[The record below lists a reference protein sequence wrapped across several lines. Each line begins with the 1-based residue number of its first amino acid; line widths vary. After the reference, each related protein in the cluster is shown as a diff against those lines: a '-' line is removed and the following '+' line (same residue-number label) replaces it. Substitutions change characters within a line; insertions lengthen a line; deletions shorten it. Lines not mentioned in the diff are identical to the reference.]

1 MVQIT
6 CPHCG
11 QVFEEDESK
20 FQSILNQVYRHQL
33 EEALD
38 QRDKSAD
45 AVLRSSVAAAEAAVR
60 EEMGLE
66 LTERDR
72 RIAELSASLGAA
84 DETAKAQAQKSVA
97 EATNA
102 VREELSQELA
112 SRDQRIAELSAQLSA
127 ASQTAQAQMESALLK
142 EQGASAATIAK
153 LEARVAE
160 LEGDA
165 AELERRAAV
174 ERELAVTTA
183 EAKLREEATAREA
196 KLREESAARENEL
209 AKTLEE
215 RDDELARMR
224 DMRSRMST
232 KMLGESLE
240 QHCENSF
247 NQLRATAFKT
257 AQFGKDTQAVSA
269 GADDRATK
277 GDYIFR
283 DFDESGEEFISIMFE
298 MKTDDERTSRGQ
310 RRKNEDFFHKLDA
323 DRRKKGC
330 EYAVLVSLLEPES
343 ELYNQGIVDVS
354 WAYEKMYVIRPQLF
368 VPMITLLRDAAK
380 TQLSARQEL
389 AEVRRQNI
397 DVTNFE
403 AAMEDFKAG
412 FTKNYE
418 SASTHFGK
426 VIDEID
432 KAIANLERTKK
443 ELYTT
448 ANQLR
453 LANNKV
459 DNLTIRR
466 LTSKNPT
473 MREKFEEARREAAPL
488 VEPAAE
494 GEEGTEPDSV
504 E

>member
-11 QVFEEDESK
+11 QIFEEDESK
-20 FQSILNQVYRHQL
+20 FQNILSQVYQHQL
-33 EEALD
+33 QETLA
-38 QRDKSAD
+38 RNAKSAE
-45 AVLRSSVAAAEAAVR
+45 AVRQSSVAAAEAAVR
-60 EEMGLE
+60 EES
-66 LTERDR
+66 R
-72 RIAELSASLGAA
+72 AELAA
-84 DETAKAQAQKSVA
+84 
-97 EATNA
+97 
-102 VREELSQELA
+102 
-112 SRDQRIAELSAQLSA
+112 RDQRIAQLTAQLSA
-127 ASQTAQAQMESALLK
+127 ADQTAKAQTESAVLK
-142 EQGASAATIAK
+142 ERSASAAQIAT

-165 AELERRAAV
+165 AQIEERAKV
-174 ERELAVTTA
+174 ERELAVTTL
-183 EAKLREEATAREA
+183 ET
-196 KLREESAARENEL
+196 KLREESAEREREL
-209 AKTLEE
+209 TEQIQA
-215 RDDELARMR
+215 RDDELAVMR
-224 DMRSRMST
+224 DMRTRMST

-240 QHCENSF
+240 KHCENSF
-247 NQLRATAFKT
+247 NQLRATAFRT
-257 AQFGKDTQAVSA
+257 AEFGRDTQAV
-269 GADDRATK
+269 ADDADDKATK

-283 DFDESGEEFISIMFE
+283 DFDENGEEFISIMFE
-298 MKTDDERTSRGQ
+298 MKTDDERTSKGQ
-310 RRKNEDFFHKLDA
+310 RRKNEDFFDKLHK
-323 DRRKKGC
+323 DRVKKNC

-354 WAYEKMYVIRPQLF
+354 WAHDKMYVIRPQLF

-380 TQLSARQEL
+380 TQLEARREL

-403 AAMEDFKAG
+403 TAMEDFKNG

-418 SASTHFGK
+418 SAATHFGK

-432 KAIANLERTKK
+432 KTIGNLERIKK

-459 DNLTIRR
+459 EGLTIRR

-473 MREKFEEARREAAPL
+473 MREKFEEARREAEPL
-488 VEPAAE
+488 VEPAPE
-494 GEEGTEPDSV
+494 GDEGTEPDSV

>member
-11 QVFEEDESK
+11 QIFEEDESK
-20 FQSILNQVYRHQL
+20 FQNILSQVYRHQL
-33 EEALD
+33 QEALAQKD
-38 QRDKSAD
+38 RSAE
-45 AVLRSSVAAAEAAVR
+45 AVLRSSVAAAESRVR
-60 EEMGLE
+60 EES
-66 LTERDR
+66 R
-72 RIAELSASLGAA
+72 A
-84 DETAKAQAQKSVA
+84 
-97 EATNA
+97 
-102 VREELSQELA
+102 ELA
-112 SRDQRIAELSAQLSA
+112 SRDQNIAQLTAQLAAAGQTAEAQVEAAVLKERSASSARIA
-127 ASQTAQAQMESALLK
+127 T
-142 EQGASAATIAK
+142 
-153 LEARVAE
+153 LEARVGE

-165 AELERRAAV
+165 AQFEQRAAV

-183 EAKLREEATAREA
+183 EAKLREEAAKREQ
-196 KLREESAARENEL
+196 EL
-209 AKTLEE
+209 TDQIEE
-215 RDDELARMR
+215 RDVELERMR
-224 DMRSRMST
+224 DMRTRLST

-240 QHCENSF
+240 QHCENAF
-247 NQLRATAFKT
+247 NQLRATAFRT
-257 AQFGKDTQAVSA
+257 AEFGKDTQAVSD

-283 DFDESGEEFISIMFE
+283 DFDENGEEFISIMFE
-298 MKTDDERTSRGQ
+298 MKTDDERTSKGQ
-310 RRKNEDFFHKLDA
+310 RRKNEDFFRKLDT

-380 TQLSARQEL
+380 TQLAARREL

-403 AAMEDFKAG
+403 QAMEDFKAG

-418 SASTHFGK
+418 SAATHFGR

-432 KAIANLERTKK
+432 KTIKELERMRG
-443 ELYTT
+443 ELQTT
-448 ANQLR
+448 ARQLR
-453 LANNKV
+453 FANDKV
-459 DNLTIRR
+459 EGLTIRR
-466 LTSKNPT
+466 LTSKSPSV
-473 MREKFEEARREAAPL
+473 REKFEEARREAEPV
-488 VEPAAE
+488 VEPAPD
-494 GEEGTEPDSV
+494 GEGTEPDSV

>member
-20 FQSILNQVYRHQL
+20 FQSILHQVYQHQL
-33 EEALD
+33 QEALK
-38 QRDKSAD
+38 QRDRSAD
-45 AVLRSSVAAAEAAVR
+45 AVLQSSVAAAQAAVR
-60 EEMGLE
+60 EQMNQDIIGRDQYIAQ
-66 LTERDR
+66 LT
-72 RIAELSASLGAA
+72 AQLNAA
-84 DETAKAQAQKSVA
+84 DATAKAQT
-97 EATNA
+97 EAA
-102 VREELSQELA
+102 V
-112 SRDQRIAELSAQLSA
+112 
-127 ASQTAQAQMESALLK
+127 LK
-142 EQGASAATIAK
+142 ERSASAARIAT
-153 LEARVAE
+153 LEARVSE

-165 AELERRAAV
+165 AQIEERAKV
-174 ERELAVTTA
+174 ERDLAVTNA
-183 EAKLREEATAREA
+183 ETKLREEA
-196 KLREESAARENEL
+196 AARENEL
-209 AKTLEE
+209 AAQLEE
-215 RDDELARMR
+215 REEELERMR
-224 DMRSRMST
+224 DMRVRMST

-240 QHCENSF
+240 QHCENAF

-257 AQFGKDTQAVSA
+257 AEFGKDTQAVSS
-269 GADDRATK
+269 GTDDRATK

-283 DFDESGEEFISIMFE
+283 DFDENGDEFISIMFE
-298 MKTDDERTSRGQ
+298 MKTDDDRTSKGQ
-310 RRKNEDFFHKLDA
+310 RRKNEDFFHKLDT

-354 WAYEKMYVIRPQLF
+354 WAFEKMYVIRPQLF

-403 AAMEDFKAG
+403 AAMESFKSG

-418 SASTHFGK
+418 SASAHFTK

-432 KAIANLERTKK
+432 KTIKNLERMRS

-459 DNLTIRR
+459 EDLTIRR

-473 MREKFEEARREAAPL
+473 MREKFEEARRETEPL
-488 VEPAAE
+488 VEPASTDD
-494 GEEGTEPDSV
+494 EGTEPDSV

>member
-20 FQSILNQVYRHQL
+20 FQSILHQVYQHQL
-33 EEALD
+33 QEALK
-38 QRDKSAD
+38 QRDQSAN
-45 AVLRSSVAAAEAAVR
+45 AVLQSSVAAAQAQIR
-60 EEMGLE
+60 EQMSQDLIGRDQYIAQ
-66 LTERDR
+66 LT
-72 RIAELSASLGAA
+72 AQLNAA
-84 DETAKAQAQKSVA
+84 DTTAKAQI
-97 EATNA
+97 EAA
-102 VREELSQELA
+102 V
-112 SRDQRIAELSAQLSA
+112 I
-127 ASQTAQAQMESALLK
+127 K
-142 EQGASAATIAK
+142 ERSASAARIAT
-153 LEARVAE
+153 LEARVHE

-165 AELERRAAV
+165 AQIEQRAKV
-174 ERELAVTTA
+174 EQELAVTAA
-183 EAKLREEATAREA
+183 ETKLREEAT
-196 KLREESAARENEL
+196 KRENEL
-209 AKTLEE
+209 TKTIEE

-224 DMRSRMST
+224 DMRVRMST

-240 QHCENSF
+240 QHCENAF

-257 AQFGKDTQAVSA
+257 AEFGKDTQAVSD
-269 GADDRATK
+269 GTDEKATK

-283 DFDESGEEFISIMFE
+283 DFDESGDEFISIMFE

-310 RRKNEDFFHKLDA
+310 RRKNEDFFAKLDR
-323 DRRKKGC
+323 DRAKKGC

-354 WAYEKMYVIRPQLF
+354 WAFEKMYVIRPQLF

-403 AAMEDFKAG
+403 QAMEDFKAG

-418 SASTHFGK
+418 SASAHFAK

-432 KAIANLERTKK
+432 KTINNLERTKK

-453 LANNKV
+453 LANSKV

-473 MREKFEEARREAAPL
+473 MREKFEEARREAEPL
-488 VEPAAE
+488 IEPAPE
-494 GEEGTEPDSV
+494 GDEGTEPDSV